1 MQNKHIVVL
10 SDAGISAESGIQ
22 TFRDADGLWEGHNV
36 FEVASID
43 GWNSNRKKVLDFYNQ
58 RRRQLLDVAPN
69 RAHYFIAELQE
80 RFEVSVITQNV
91 DDLHER
97 AGSEK
102 VIHLHGD
109 LRKGQ
114 SEINANVVVE
124 IDYND
129 IQIGDLAPDSHQL
142 RPAIVWF
149 GEMVPL
155 IEIASQIVMKSDYLI
170 VIGTSLAVYPA
181 ASLIHY
187 ASSAC
192 KKFIID
198 PNFPEIEKNPDWDHI
213 QQTATDGVEE
223 LKMKLFN
230 YNGKIKERRK
240 NLIEQHILP
249 YFHLEKRFP
258 LLPGKKNKNAEAL
271 ILGLNEEELLL
282 GRKNAENNVKQ
293 AALELLKEQEI
304 IELIEKL
311 PFDGTETIVG
321 FGGSMTEDDRGWFN
335 IWHC

>member
-1 MQNKHIVVL
+1 M
-10 SDAGISAESGIQ
+10 
-22 TFRDADGLWEGHNV
+22 
-36 FEVASID
+36 
-43 GWNSNRKKVLDFYNQ
+43 LDFYNQ

-149 GEMVPL
+149 REMVAR
-155 IEIASQIVMKSDYLI
+155 IEIASQTVMKSD
-170 VIGTSLAVYPA
+170 
-181 ASLIHY
+181 
-187 ASSAC
+187 
-192 KKFIID
+192 
-198 PNFPEIEKNPDWDHI
+198 
-213 QQTATDGVEE
+213 
-223 LKMKLFN
+223 
-230 YNGKIKERRK
+230 
-240 NLIEQHILP
+240 
-249 YFHLEKRFP
+249 
-258 LLPGKKNKNAEAL
+258 
-271 ILGLNEEELLL
+271 
-282 GRKNAENNVKQ
+282 
-293 AALELLKEQEI
+293 
-304 IELIEKL
+304 
-311 PFDGTETIVG
+311 
-321 FGGSMTEDDRGWFN
+321 
-335 IWHC
+335 